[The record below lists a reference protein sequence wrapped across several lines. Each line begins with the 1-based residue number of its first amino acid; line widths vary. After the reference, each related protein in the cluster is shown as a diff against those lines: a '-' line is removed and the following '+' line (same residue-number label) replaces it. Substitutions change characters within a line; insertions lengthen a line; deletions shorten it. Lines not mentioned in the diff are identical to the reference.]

1 MKNELNCRLTDKK
14 RTRTVYTEK
23 VMDHFKNP
31 RNIGIIDE
39 PSVIIQVGDPDC
51 GDTLLLSLKIKKEKI
66 VDVKYKIYGCG
77 AAVATSSMASEMM
90 MGKTLTEALKITDDS
105 IAEALGG
112 LPEEK
117 HHCSNLAASALR
129 GAINE
134 YRKSALKR
142 A

>member
-1 MKNELNCRLTDKK
+1 M
-14 RTRTVYTEK
+14 YSEK
-23 VMDHFKNP
+23 VMDHFNNP
-31 RNIGIIDE
+31 RNIGIIE
-39 PSVIIQVGDPDC
+39 KPSVIIQVGDPDC
-51 GDTLLLSLKIKKEKI
+51 GDTLLLSLKIKKDKI
-66 VDVKYKIYGCG
+66 IDVKYKIYGCG
-77 AAVATSSMASEMM
+77 AAVATSSIASEMM
-90 MGKTLTEALKITDDS
+90 MGKTLNEALKITDDS
-105 IAEALGG
+105 IAKALGG

>member
-1 MKNELNCRLTDKK
+1 
-14 RTRTVYTEK
+14 VYTEK
-23 VMDHFKNP
+23 VMDHFNNP
-31 RNIGIIDE
+31 RNIGIIDD

-77 AAVATSSMASEMM
+77 AAVATSSIASEMM

-134 YRKSALKR
+134 YRKSVLKK

>member
-1 MKNELNCRLTDKK
+1 M
-14 RTRTVYTEK
+14 YTEK
-23 VMDHFKNP
+23 VMDHFNNP
-31 RNIGIIDE
+31 RNIGIIE
-39 PSVIIQVGDPDC
+39 KPSVIIQVGDPDC

-77 AAVATSSMASEMM
+77 AAVATSSIASEMM

>member
-1 MKNELNCRLTDKK
+1 M
-14 RTRTVYTEK
+14 YTET

-31 RNIGIIDE
+31 RNVGVIDE
-39 PSVIIQVGDPDC
+39 PTAIIQVGDPSC
-51 GDTLLLSLKIKKEKI
+51 GDTLLLSLKIKKDKI
-66 VDVKYKIYGCG
+66 VDIKYKIYGC
-77 AAVATSSMASEMM
+77 AAAIATSSIASEMA
-90 MGKTLTEALKITDDS
+90 MGKTLVEALKIDDDA
-105 IAEALGG
+105 IADALGG

-117 HHCSNLAASALR
+117 HHCSNLAAGALR

>member
-1 MKNELNCRLTDKK
+1 M
-14 RTRTVYTEK
+14 YTKK
-23 VMDHFKNP
+23 VMDHFENP
-31 RNIGIIDE
+31 RNIGVIEE

-51 GDTLLLSLKIKKEKI
+51 GDTLLMSLKIKKDKI
-66 VDVKYKIYGCG
+66 VDIKYKIYGCG
-77 AAVATSSMASEMM
+77 AAVATSSIASEMA
-90 MGKTLTEALKITDDS
+90 MGKTLNDALKITDDS

-142 A
+142 I

>member
-1 MKNELNCRLTDKK
+1 M
-14 RTRTVYTEK
+14 YTEK
-23 VMDHFKNP
+23 VMDHFNNP
-31 RNIGIIDE
+31 RNIGIIDN
-39 PSVIIQVGDPDC
+39 PSVIIQVGEPSC

-66 VDVKYKIYGCG
+66 VDIKYKIYGCG
-77 AAVATSSMASEMM
+77 AAVATSSIASEMA

-105 IAEALGG
+105 IAAALGG

-134 YRKSALKR
+134 YRKSALKKG
-142 A
+142 

>member
-1 MKNELNCRLTDKK
+1 
-14 RTRTVYTEK
+14 VYTET
-23 VMDHFKNP
+23 VMDHFNNP
-31 RNIGIIDE
+31 RNVGILDE

-51 GDTLLLSLKIKKEKI
+51 GDTLLLSLKIKKDKI
-66 VDVKYKIYGCG
+66 IDIKYKIYGCG
-77 AAVATSSMASEMM
+77 AAVATSSIASEMA
-90 MGKTLTEALKITDDS
+90 MGKSLNDALKITDDS

-117 HHCSNLAASALR
+117 QHCSNLAASALR

>member
-1 MKNELNCRLTDKK
+1 M
-14 RTRTVYTEK
+14 YSEK

-31 RNIGIIDE
+31 RNVGTIDN

-77 AAVATSSMASEMM
+77 AAVATSSIASEMM
-90 MGKTLTEALKITDDS
+90 MGKTLNEALKITDDS
-105 IAEALGG
+105 IAAALGG

-134 YRKSALKR
+134 YRKSALKM

>member
-1 MKNELNCRLTDKK
+1 M
-14 RTRTVYTEK
+14 YTEK
-23 VMDHFKNP
+23 VMDHFNNP
-31 RNIGIIDE
+31 RNIGIIEE

-77 AAVATSSMASEMM
+77 AAVATSSIASEMM

-142 A
+142 G

>member
-1 MKNELNCRLTDKK
+1 L
-14 RTRTVYTEK
+14 YTEK

-31 RNIGIIDE
+31 RNIGIIEE

-66 VDVKYKIYGCG
+66 IDVKYKIYGCG
-77 AAVATSSMASEMM
+77 AAVATSSIASEMM
-90 MGKTLTEALKITDDS
+90 MGKTLNEALKITDDS

>member
-1 MKNELNCRLTDKK
+1 M
-14 RTRTVYTEK
+14 YTEK

-31 RNIGIIDE
+31 RNVGTIE
-39 PSVIIQVGDPDC
+39 KPSVIIQVGDPDC
-51 GDTLLLSLKIKKEKI
+51 GDTLLLSLKIKKDKI

-77 AAVATSSMASEMM
+77 AAVATSSIASEMM

-105 IAEALGG
+105 IAQALGG

-117 HHCSNLAASALR
+117 QHCSNLAASALR

>member
-1 MKNELNCRLTDKK
+1 M
-14 RTRTVYTEK
+14 YTEK
-23 VMDHFKNP
+23 VMDHFNNP
-31 RNIGIIDE
+31 RNIGIIE
-39 PSVIIQVGDPDC
+39 KPSVIIQVGDPDC

-77 AAVATSSMASEMM
+77 AAVATSSIASEMM

-142 A
+142 G

>member
-1 MKNELNCRLTDKK
+1 M
-14 RTRTVYTEK
+14 YSEK

-31 RNIGIIDE
+31 RNVGIIE
-39 PSVIIQVGDPDC
+39 KPSVIIQVGDPDC
-51 GDTLLLSLKIKKEKI
+51 GDTLLLSLKIKRDKI

-77 AAVATSSMASEMM
+77 AAVATSSIASEMM

-134 YRKSALKR
+134 YRKSALKK

>member
-1 MKNELNCRLTDKK
+1 M
-14 RTRTVYTEK
+14 YTEI

-31 RNIGIIDE
+31 RNVGTIE
-39 PSVIIQVGDPDC
+39 KPSVIIQVGDPDC
-51 GDTLLLSLKIKKEKI
+51 GDTLLLSLKIKKDKI

-77 AAVATSSMASEMM
+77 AAVATSSIASEMM

-105 IAEALGG
+105 IAQALGG

-134 YRKSALKR
+134 YRKSALKK

>member
-1 MKNELNCRLTDKK
+1 
-14 RTRTVYTEK
+14 
-23 VMDHFKNP
+23 MDHFNNP
-31 RNIGIIDE
+31 RNVGILDE

-51 GDTLLLSLKIKKEKI
+51 GDTLLLSLKIKKDKI
-66 VDVKYKIYGCG
+66 IDIKYKIYGCG
-77 AAVATSSMASEMM
+77 AAVATSSIASEMA
-90 MGKTLTEALKITDDS
+90 MGKSLNDALKITDDS

-117 HHCSNLAASALR
+117 QHCSNLAASALR

>member
-1 MKNELNCRLTDKK
+1 M
-14 RTRTVYTEK
+14 YTEK

-31 RNIGIIDE
+31 RNIGIIEE
-39 PSVIIQVGDPDC
+39 PTAIIQVGDPDC
-51 GDTLLLSLKIKKEKI
+51 GDTLLLSLKIKKDKI
-66 VDVKYKIYGCG
+66 VDIKYKIYGC
-77 AAVATSSMASEMM
+77 AAAIATSSIASEMA
-90 MGKTLTEALKITDDS
+90 MGKTLTEALKIDEKA
-105 IAEALGG
+105 IADALGG

-117 HHCSNLAASALR
+117 HHCSNLAAGALR

>member
-1 MKNELNCRLTDKK
+1 M
-14 RTRTVYTEK
+14 YSEK

-31 RNIGIIDE
+31 RNVGTIDK

-77 AAVATSSMASEMM
+77 AAVATSSIASEMM

-105 IAEALGG
+105 IAAALGG

>member
-1 MKNELNCRLTDKK
+1 MKIRKK
-14 RTRTVYTEK
+14 GTQAVYTEK

-31 RNIGIIDE
+31 RNVGTIE
-39 PSVIIQVGDPDC
+39 KPSVIIQVGDPDC
-51 GDTLLLSLKIKKEKI
+51 GDTLLLSLKIKKDKI

-77 AAVATSSMASEMM
+77 AAVATSSIASEMM

-105 IAEALGG
+105 IAQALGG

-117 HHCSNLAASALR
+117 QHCSNLAASALR

>member
-1 MKNELNCRLTDKK
+1 M
-14 RTRTVYTEK
+14 YTEK
-23 VMDHFKNP
+23 VMDHFNNP
-31 RNIGIIDE
+31 RNIGIIDD

-77 AAVATSSMASEMM
+77 AAVATSSIASEMM

-134 YRKSALKR
+134 YRKSALKK

>member
-1 MKNELNCRLTDKK
+1 M
-14 RTRTVYTEK
+14 YTEK

-77 AAVATSSMASEMM
+77 AAVATSSIASEMM

>member
-1 MKNELNCRLTDKK
+1 MGH
-14 RTRTVYTEK
+14 VYNKK
-23 VMDHFKNP
+23 VMDHFNNP
-31 RNIGIIDE
+31 RNIGIIEE

-51 GDTLLLSLKIKKEKI
+51 GDTLLLSLKIKKDKI

-77 AAVATSSMASEMM
+77 AAVATSSIASEMA
-90 MGKTLTEALKITDDS
+90 MGKTLNDALKITDDS

>member
-1 MKNELNCRLTDKK
+1 M
-14 RTRTVYTEK
+14 YTEK
-23 VMDHFKNP
+23 VMDHFQNP
-31 RNIGIIDE
+31 RNVGIIE
-39 PSVIIQVGDPDC
+39 KPSVIIQVGDPDC

-77 AAVATSSMASEMM
+77 AAVATSSIASEMM
-90 MGKTLTEALKITDDS
+90 LGKTLSEALKITDNS

>member
-1 MKNELNCRLTDKK
+1 M
-14 RTRTVYTEK
+14 YTEK
-23 VMDHFKNP
+23 VMDHFNNP
-31 RNIGIIDE
+31 RNIGIIEE

-77 AAVATSSMASEMM
+77 AAVATSSIASEMA
-90 MGKTLTEALKITDDS
+90 MGKTLNNALKITDDS
-105 IAEALGG
+105 IAKALGG

-117 HHCSNLAASALR
+117 RHCSNLAASALR

-134 YRKSALKR
+134 YRKSNLKK

>member
-1 MKNELNCRLTDKK
+1 M
-14 RTRTVYTEK
+14 YTEK

-31 RNIGIIDE
+31 RNIGIIEE

-66 VDVKYKIYGCG
+66 IDVKYKIYGCG
-77 AAVATSSMASEMM
+77 AAVATSSIASEMM
-90 MGKTLTEALKITDDS
+90 MGKTLNEALKITDDS

-117 HHCSNLAASALR
+117 HHCSNLAAGALR

>member
-1 MKNELNCRLTDKK
+1 M
-14 RTRTVYTEK
+14 YTET
-23 VMDHFKNP
+23 VMDHFNNP
-31 RNIGIIDE
+31 RNVGILDE

-51 GDTLLLSLKIKKEKI
+51 GDTLLLSLKIKKDKI
-66 VDVKYKIYGCG
+66 IDIKYKIYGCG
-77 AAVATSSMASEMM
+77 AAVATSSIASEMA
-90 MGKTLTEALKITDDS
+90 MGKSLNDALKITDDS

-117 HHCSNLAASALR
+117 QHCSNLAASALR